1 MFDIHRHGRA
11 GSVIIACEQIQ
22 SSIKYQYQIPMNQKE
37 YIHLKQKLHTACAAS
52 LERRLSDVKA
62 ALAEAQESVNQE
74 SKSSAGDKH
83 ETGRAM
89 MQLET
94 EKLSRQLQEILN
106 EQQALKMISPESRN
120 TLVDNGALVIT
131 NLLNLYIAISAG
143 KLEVD
148 GKTYYAISINTPLG
162 LALKGKKTGDQIVFQ
177 NKTHLILQTS

>member
-1 MFDIHRHGRA
+1 MSQKEANPLKHKLYA
-11 GSVIIACEQIQ
+11 ACE
-22 SSIKYQYQIPMNQKE
+22 
-37 YIHLKQKLHTACAAS
+37 AS
-52 LERRLSDVKA
+52 LARRLSDVKA

-74 SKSSAGDKH
+74 DRSTAGDKH

-106 EQQALKMISPESRN
+106 EQQALKMILPESRN

-143 KLEVD
+143 KLEVE

-162 LALKGKKTGDQIVFQ
+162 LTLKGKKAGDQVTFQ
-177 NKTHLILQTS
+177 NKTHQILQIS